1 MVAGAATVNTCSL
14 ETTEMKCKVLIKS
27 PCSIFVKCASKFCSV
42 QAVRM
47 SNASGMHYAAV
58 RRCQMIK
65 EVPNVTYVSRPAF
78 EMSRVW
84 MAIQVAI
91 SAPSCIE
98 ILSPAT
104 PRLRV
109 VLFTLR
115 MAKMASSFVPQSRQS
130 RPSLVNARH
139 PEPREAGNQVSSW

>member
-1 MVAGAATVNTCSL
+1 
-14 ETTEMKCKVLIKS
+14 
-27 PCSIFVKCASKFCSV
+27 
-42 QAVRM
+42 
-47 SNASGMHYAAV
+47 
-58 RRCQMIK
+58 
-65 EVPNVTYVSRPAF
+65 
-78 EMSRVW
+78 MSRVW

-139 PEPREAGNQVSSW
+139 PEPREAGNQVSSWYDKASLTMAKGAIHCASHDRFAECLCMC